1 MYTESDGGGGVEEMS
16 EAEDKKKDCN
26 LFADCWNRNGCVGYQ
41 SDEVAEFYFLAGLK
55 AGREE
60 HPAFKQY
67 PCTRDCNRLMRWNTN
82 LGLWQCPVHNKKVKP

>member
-1 MYTESDGGGGVEEMS
+1 MTEK
-16 EAEDKKKDCN
+16 EAEDIEKFREYGRKHN
-26 LFADCWNRNGCVGYQ
+26 W
-41 SDEVAEFYFLAGLK
+41 EFPTIQDVFLAGLK

>member
-1 MYTESDGGGGVEEMS
+1 MTEEEDVKRFEKWALS
-16 EAEDKKKDCN
+16 LKSGYLDDVN
-26 LFADCWNRNGCVGYQ
+26 LP
-41 SDEVAEFYFLAGLK
+41 SFLAGLK

>member
-1 MYTESDGGGGVEEMS
+1 MS
-16 EAEDKKKDCN
+16 EAEDKKK
-26 LFADCWNRNGCVGYQ
+26 FEEWARKEYGAEWRTITGWADA
-41 SDEVAEFYFLAGLK
+41 SIIFLAGLK